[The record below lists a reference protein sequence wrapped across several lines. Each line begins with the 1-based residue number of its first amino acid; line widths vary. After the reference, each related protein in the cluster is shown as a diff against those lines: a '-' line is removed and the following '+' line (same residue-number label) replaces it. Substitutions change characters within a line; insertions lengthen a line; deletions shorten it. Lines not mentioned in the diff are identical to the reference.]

1 MKHFS
6 YCLISFLLFVSVVRA
21 QAIDFSKLSLGIGAN
36 YFNTSGDMKKHWGDF
51 LAGSIKIKYEL
62 KNDFNLQTGF
72 SVSSIKANSNN
83 SYMPDLVYVNLFGG
97 IGYKLPIVKKT
108 ISINFGLVNDIF
120 SFSEREAEQISEN
133 DIEQEVGYYIGAEIS
148 LLENALHK
156 NSSFAIDFRYSQIF
170 SEPEQIKFINFGIVY
185 YFL

>member
-97 IGYKLPIVKKT
+97 IGYKLPIVKKQYQLILDWLMT
-108 ISINFGLVNDIF
+108 
-120 SFSEREAEQISEN
+120 
-133 DIEQEVGYYIGAEIS
+133 
-148 LLENALHK
+148 
-156 NSSFAIDFRYSQIF
+156 
-170 SEPEQIKFINFGIVY
+170 
-185 YFL
+185 YFLFQKGKLSK